1 MYIDT
6 QQLCWHGFRETHN
19 LVKHW
24 ISEPINMDNKELARR
39 NDFKA
44 TGIIQ
49 SLLSYQ
55 DNISKHNQYSNGGLK
70 GTDKNEVYEIEKST
84 SSSF

>member
-1 MYIDT
+1 MMKNTTKNMMINTTTDMANDT
-6 QQLCWHGFRETHN
+6 IMITMMIQ
-19 LVKHW
+19 
-24 ISEPINMDNKELARR
+24 ARW
-39 NDFKA
+39 NNFKA
-44 TGIIQ
+44 TGTIQ

-55 DNISKHNQYSNGGLK
+55 DNISKHNQYSNAGLK

>member
-1 MYIDT
+1 MMKNTTKNMMINTTTDMANDT
-6 QQLCWHGFRETHN
+6 IMITMMIQ
-19 LVKHW
+19 
-24 ISEPINMDNKELARR
+24 ARW
-39 NDFKA
+39 NNFKA
-44 TGIIQ
+44 TGTIQ